1 MTATPPIVD
10 RETWQKQIDTQR
22 VREKAHTREGTRL
35 PRLAGGCRW
44 SRSTRRRRWSAPPRL
59 PLIDTFQEPVAA
71 VCVGVRRRVRLR
83 DRPGRVCDVDLIWEQ
98 VVVDAHDPVA
108 LGRWWAEAL
117 GWVVVGDAA
126 DEFEIRP
133 TPDRVPGLLFVPVPE
148 EKAGKNRLH
157 PDFRPVDQTAEVERL
172 LSLGARRADVGQ
184 RDASWV
190 VLADPEGNEFCILS
204 GRVRPDS

>member
-1 MTATPPIVD
+1 MSMSSEFIVSK
-10 RETWQKQIDTQR
+10 RSCKP
-22 VREKAHTREGTRL
+22 AM
-35 PRLAGGCRW
+35 RW
-44 SRSTRRRRWSAPPRL
+44 SGLSGRIPFRSRT
-59 PLIDTFQEPVAA
+59 
-71 VCVGVRRRVRLR
+71 
-83 DRPGRVCDVDLIWEQ
+83 PGRVGDVDLIWEQ

-133 TPDRVPGLLFVPVPE
+133 TPNRVPGLLFVPVPE

-157 PDFRPVDQTAEVERL
+157 LDFRPVDQTAEVERL
-172 LSLGARRADVGQ
+172 LSLSARRADVGQ

-190 VLADPEGNEFCILS
+190 VLADPEGNEFCIVRE
-204 GRVRPDS
+204 RVRPDS

>member
-1 MTATPPIVD
+1 MTATPPTVD

-44 SRSTRRRRWSAPPRL
+44 SRSTRRRRWSAPPARSRSSHL
-59 PLIDTFQEPVAA
+59 PGAGRSSLRW
-71 VCVGVRRRVRLR
+71 VRRRVRLR
-83 DRPGRVCDVDLIWEQ
+83 DRPGRVCEVDLIWEQ

-172 LSLGARRADVGQ
+172 HSLGARRADVGQ

>member
-44 SRSTRRRRWSAPPRL
+44 SRSTRRRRWSAPPARSRSST
-59 PLIDTFQEPVAA
+59 PSRSPVAA

-108 LGRWWAEAL
+108 LGRWWTEAL
-117 GWVVVGDAA
+117 GWVVVGDTA

-133 TPDRVPGLLFVPVPE
+133 T
-148 EKAGKNRLH
+148 
-157 PDFRPVDQTAEVERL
+157 
-172 LSLGARRADVGQ
+172 S
-184 RDASWV
+184 
-190 VLADPEGNEFCILS
+190 
-204 GRVRPDS
+204 

>member
-35 PRLAGGCRW
+35 PR
-44 SRSTRRRRWSAPPRL
+44 SRRRLPMVQVDPTSAVVGAAGEV
-59 PLIDTFQEPVAA
+59 PLINTFQEPVAA

-108 LGRWWAEAL
+108 LDSASGGRHNDHL
-117 GWVVVGDAA
+117 
-126 DEFEIRP
+126 
-133 TPDRVPGLLFVPVPE
+133 PGQS
-148 EKAGKNRLH
+148 H
-157 PDFRPVDQTAEVERL
+157 
-172 LSLGARRADVGQ
+172 
-184 RDASWV
+184 
-190 VLADPEGNEFCILS
+190 
-204 GRVRPDS
+204 

>member
-1 MTATPPIVD
+1 MVEVD
-10 RETWQKQIDTQR
+10 PTSA
-22 VREKAHTREGTRL
+22 VVGA
-35 PRLAGGCRW
+35 AGEV
-44 SRSTRRRRWSAPPRL
+44 

-117 GWVVVGDAA
+117 GWVVVGDTA

-172 LSLGARRADVGQ
+172 LSSVLGGPMSGSVTRRGWYSPTLKAMSS
-184 RDASWV
+184 ASFV
-190 VLADPEGNEFCILS
+190 DGFGPIPRS
-204 GRVRPDS
+204 R